1 MLPRR
6 EFMTGSTVVLLMT
19 PVVAA
24 CGGDDDADDSPS
36 NVCDG
41 AGANSSTVSGHSHFV
56 CVAAS
61 ALMSPPAGGVTYQTT
76 LSDGHIHEVAL
87 SADDLTA
94 IGGNDTVTITTSMED
109 GHTHEFMLR
118 RSSSGAGSGPG
129 PNY

>member
-1 MLPRR
+1 
-6 EFMTGSTVVLLMT
+6 
-19 PVVAA
+19 
-24 CGGDDDADDSPS
+24 
-36 NVCDG
+36 
-41 AGANSSTVSGHSHFV
+41 
-56 CVAAS
+56 
-61 ALMSPPAGGVTYQTT
+61 
-76 LSDGHIHEVAL
+76 VAL